1 MNLAIRG
8 IDADLG
14 DHNADTFFNDLH
26 KNERFDFILANPPFN
41 LKDWGGDKLKED
53 PEMDTATPPEGNANF
68 AWMQHMIHHLQPAG
82 GRIGLV
88 LANGALSSQ
97 TSGEGDIRAT
107 LSQKIWSKASLPC
120 PISFSIARVFL

>member
-41 LKDWGGDKLKED
+41 LKDWGGDKLKETRD
-53 PEMDTATPPEGNANF
+53 GITALRQKATP
-68 AWMQHMIHHLQPAG
+68 
-82 GRIGLV
+82 
-88 LANGALSSQ
+88 
-97 TSGEGDIRAT
+97 T
-107 LSQKIWSKASLPC
+107 LHGCNI
-120 PISFSIARVFL
+120 